1 MGYIRHALKHTSKTC
16 SSIKSSKCTA
26 LLHYAS
32 KHIAFFISKA
42 AMTLHYD
49 YIELLLLDTALT
61 IQYDGGGQSFHCK
74 HKILSRIIWQ
84 KMGGFK

>member
-1 MGYIRHALKHTSKTC
+1 
-16 SSIKSSKCTA
+16 
-26 LLHYAS
+26 
-32 KHIAFFISKA
+32 
-42 AMTLHYD
+42 MTLHYD